1 MRIYYEY
8 PMATEENMKTI
19 QDAINAGMDIANLLD
34 NFPEEMVWDCVVVLS
49 GNKDTT
55 WQVFD
60 WMDGNL
66 QTRVEDWQIDYI
78 DDYIATTNERSLR

>member
-8 PMATEENMKTI
+8 PMATEENMRKI
-19 QDAINAGMDIANLLD
+19 QDAINAGMDTADLLD
-34 NFPEEMVWDCVVVLS
+34 AFPEEMVWDCVVVLS
-49 GNKDTT
+49 GIKDTT

>member
-1 MRIYYEY
+1 MRIKFEY
-8 PMATEENMKTI
+8 PMATEENMKKI
-19 QDAINAGMDIANLLD
+19 KDAIYAGMTSIMLLD
-34 NFPEEMVWDCVVVLS
+34 AFPEEMVWDCVVVLS
-49 GNKDTT
+49 DNKDAT